1 MHLIKDENG
10 NFVYHGHEHTHADE
24 AVHSHSHSHGEVEEH
39 EHSNEDAYS
48 DENSRNKTLALL
60 RYMLDH
66 NVHHAEELAQ
76 MAISLGEDK
85 AVADAILE
93 AVADFRKSNEKL
105 ANVVKI
111 MEEKS
116 EL

>member
-10 NFVYHGHEHTHADE
+10 NFVHHGHEHIHADE

-39 EHSNEDAYS
+39 EHAYS

-66 NVHHAEELAQ
+66 NAHHAEELAQ

-111 MEEKS
+111 MEDKA